1 MHLLIIL
8 VTTRDF
14 INHFSLQQRHRMDRD
29 RGYSPMQYNDYH
41 AGGNRGRDD
50 YERRDYRGSRTYN
63 RGGSLGGNTY
73 GGRDREY
80 FGGRDSYG
88 RGRGVLRSDSFNRH
102 GGNSYND
109 RMGSVR
115 ADQVILFCVDYFNIA
130 FLLWIFL

>member
-1 MHLLIIL
+1 
-8 VTTRDF
+8 
-14 INHFSLQQRHRMDRD
+14 MDRD
-29 RGYSPMQYNDYH
+29 RGYSPMRYNDYH

-80 FGGRDSYG
+80 FDGRDSYG

-115 ADQVILFCVDYFNIA
+115 ADQVIILRGLFQYCIFVVDLSLNCT
-130 FLLWIFL
+130 